1 MSLDV
6 SIEDIQA
13 YIRGKENMPMLH
25 VRDEKDPDYM
35 TMRDFVRDINPD
47 TEDYMSCVASEM
59 SKLMSSLRHMEFND
73 YNSIVNTFKKYNTD
87 DMNSGGIS
95 GRGTYGFDKSRVDN
109 RLIRRKRG
117 N

>member
-1 MSLDV
+1 MSSDV

-13 YIRGKENMPMLH
+13 YIRGKANMSMLH
-25 VRDEKDPDYM
+25 VRDSDDPDYK
-35 TMRDFVRDINPD
+35 TMRDFVTDINPD

-73 YNSIVNTFKKYNTD
+73 YNRIVNTFRKYEVKGESN
-87 DMNSGGIS
+87 GI
-95 GRGTYGFDKSRVDN
+95 RGVKTYGFDKSRVDN

>member
-25 VRDEKDPDYM
+25 VRDSNDPDYK

-73 YNSIVNTFKKYNTD
+73 YNRIVNTFRKYEVKGESN
-87 DMNSGGIS
+87 GI
-95 GRGTYGFDKSRVDN
+95 RGVKTYGFDKSRVDN

>member
-1 MSLDV
+1 MSSDV

-13 YIRGKENMPMLH
+13 YIRGEANMPMLH
-25 VRDEKDPDYM
+25 VRDEKDPDYK
-35 TMRDFVRDINPD
+35 TMRDFVTDINPA

-73 YNSIVNTFKKYNTD
+73 YNRIVNTFRKYEVKGESN
-87 DMNSGGIS
+87 GI
-95 GRGTYGFDKSRVDN
+95 RGVKTYAYDKSRVDD
-109 RLIRRKRG
+109 RMIRRKRA